1 MPGQSPAPGANPCE
15 AFVPLRADAEKNAA
29 AIRTASERQ
38 AQREEICTLFQRFA
52 ASEAKVVKFLET
64 NQKQCGIPPDVIKQS
79 KASHAK
85 TIQIRTQVC
94 RAGPAP
100 AAPSLSDAL
109 GGPGTLDTS
118 APPRRGVGTF
128 DTLTGSPLVR

>member
-1 MPGQSPAPGANPCE
+1 MPGQGPPPGANACE
-15 AFVPLRADAEKNAA
+15 AFVPLRQDAEKNAA

-38 AQREEICTLFQRFA
+38 APREEICPLFQRFT

-64 NQKQCGIPPDVIKQS
+64 HQKQCGIPPDVIKTS
-79 KASHAK
+79 KANHGK
-85 TIQIRTQVC
+85 TIQIRNQVC
-94 RAGPAP
+94 RAGPAV

-109 GGPGTLDTS
+109 GGPAVPDTS
-118 APPRRGVGTF
+118 APAKRGVGTF